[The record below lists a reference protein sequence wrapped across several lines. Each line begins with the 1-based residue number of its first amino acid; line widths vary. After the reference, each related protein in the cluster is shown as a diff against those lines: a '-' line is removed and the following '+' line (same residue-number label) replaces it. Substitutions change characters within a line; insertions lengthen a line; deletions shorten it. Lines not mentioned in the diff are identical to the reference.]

1 MHQPTHRFG
10 ANTGLLDA
18 RGTAQILHS
27 LSARYSAVEFADFC
41 TVVEEIIIR
50 DGIVVV
56 GKLDRLHKHL
66 RLALEPLFDA
76 GVFIRPGEAFHTPD
90 LPSDPRQLRA
100 SALAI
105 ERGLTTATVE
115 DATFEARRLLGGE
128 AHYGVVATPLLRQL
142 QHFGLVRRPAVE
154 NTVWDLAAQYHKLS
168 MDALALRS
176 HFQSCAGLPQI
187 SLPPV
192 ALRAIQRSKTFE
204 GIIPE
209 VLQLR
214 REFAPLRNHLR
225 DIEDR
230 LREGRLT
237 PSQAVELESAWRL
250 KWQRVA
256 DNMGPSTNRMALART
271 SLPLL
276 KDGLK
281 IVKSIVSQDAMD
293 LVATTVGWIGP
304 GFEALGALQLRPIH
318 RSVSN
323 YLNTTDQELVRA
335 VARIFETDFV
345 RLDADMRSLAN
356 QQGSPWRLALDNSVP
371 LLRANETAAGPKSV
385 LPAAYRPS
393 TRVPAQPTAVRP
405 SFPHRRRD
413 T

>member
-1 MHQPTHRFG
+1 
-10 ANTGLLDA
+10 L
-18 RGTAQILHS
+18 
-27 LSARYSAVEFADFC
+27 
-41 TVVEEIIIR
+41 
-50 DGIVVV
+50 
-56 GKLDRLHKHL
+56 
-66 RLALEPLFDA
+66 
-76 GVFIRPGEAFHTPD
+76 FIRPDEAFHVPD

-142 QHFGLVRRPAVE
+142 QHFGLVRRPAIE

-168 MDALALRS
+168 MDALSVRS

-192 ALRAIQRSKTFE
+192 ALRAIDRSKTFE

-209 VLQLR
+209 VLELR
-214 REFAPLRNHLR
+214 REFAPLRNHFR
-225 DIEDR
+225 NIEDR
-230 LREGRLT
+230 LREGRFT
-237 PSQAVELESAWRL
+237 PSQALALEDDWRL

-256 DNMGPSTNRMALART
+256 DSLGPTTNQMALART

-281 IVKSIVSQDAMD
+281 IVKSIVSKDAMD
-293 LVATTVGWIGP
+293 IVATTIGWINP
-304 GFEALGALQLRPIH
+304 GIEALGSLQLRPVH

-323 YLNTTDQELVRA
+323 YLNTTDQGLVRA

-345 RLDADMRSLAN
+345 RLDTDMRLLA
-356 QQGSPWRLALDNSVP
+356 QQPGSPWRLALDNSALP
-371 LLRANETAAGPKSV
+371 RANEPGASPRKV
-385 LPAAYRPS
+385 LSHAS
-393 TRVPAQPTAVRP
+393 GRVSAQPTVAKLSTPRGRP
-405 SFPHRRRD
+405 I

>member
-1 MHQPTHRFG
+1 M
-10 ANTGLLDA
+10 
-18 RGTAQILHS
+18 
-27 LSARYSAVEFADFC
+27 
-41 TVVEEIIIR
+41 
-50 DGIVVV
+50 
-56 GKLDRLHKHL
+56 
-66 RLALEPLFDA
+66 
-76 GVFIRPGEAFHTPD
+76 FIRPGEAFHTPD

-293 LVATTVGWIGP
+293 SSPPRSAGSALASKRWAPCSCGRFIVRCPTTSIPPIRSLSARWRGSS
-304 GFEALGALQLRPIH
+304 RPILCALMQTCDRLPTSKEAH
-318 RSVSN
+318 GVSRWTTPCRS
-323 YLNTTDQELVRA
+323 
-335 VARIFETDFV
+335 
-345 RLDADMRSLAN
+345 
-356 QQGSPWRLALDNSVP
+356 
-371 LLRANETAAGPKSV
+371 
-385 LPAAYRPS
+385 
-393 TRVPAQPTAVRP
+393 
-405 SFPHRRRD
+405 
-413 T
+413 